1 MFNTNDT
8 FLEPSSR
15 AEDGSDNRTRE
26 KSIQHM
32 LVVEDSLVLTLIF
45 FFFSF

>member
-26 KSIQHM
+26 KKHSTH
-32 LVVEDSLVLTLIF
+32 VS
-45 FFFSF
+45 S